1 MGNDGNE
8 TPFVPTVPIVSIVS
22 FVPIVSTVPTVPTV
36 RNVPIVLFVPA
47 VRNVPIVL
55 FVPAVRNVPI
65 VLFVPA
71 VRNVPIVLFVPA
83 VRIVPIVPNVPFV
96 PYRKNVPVVSG
107 VPGPLRHGA
116 EAPRHLPRTRGRQP
130 SPSQSACASCAT
142 SPARGRGSPLRH
154 SPLARPVPPLPH
166 AGEANVTYRSCL
178 PRLRDCEAEA
188 RPADETAE
196 AEQGAAVCFLQARS
210 DGRSKN
216 RAPQPWPA
224 GPERATF
231 TGLRSKNRAPQ
242 PWPAG
247 PERAH
252 VYGTA
257 QQKQGTAN
265 RGPQGRRG
273 GHPSAAPERE

>member
-8 TPFVPTVPIVSIVS
+8 TPFVPTVPIVSIVC
-22 FVPIVSTVPTVPTV
+22 FVPAVRIVPTVPTV

-47 VRNVPIVL
+47 VR
-55 FVPAVRNVPI
+55 
-65 VLFVPA
+65 
-71 VRNVPIVLFVPA
+71 
-83 VRIVPIVPNVPFV
+83 IVPTVPNVPFV
-96 PYRKNVPVVSG
+96 PYRKNVPVVPFVSG

-178 PRLRDCEAEA
+178 PRLR
-188 RPADETAE
+188 
-196 AEQGAAVCFLQARS
+196 
-210 DGRSKN
+210 GR
-216 RAPQPWPA
+216 WPA

-257 QQKQGTAN
+257 QQKQGTATVA
-265 RGPQGRRG
+265 RRAG
-273 GHPSAAPERE
+273 EGSCLRAPVRRA

>member
-22 FVPIVSTVPTVPTV
+22 FVPIVSTVPTV

-47 VRNVPIVL
+47 V
-55 FVPAVRNVPI
+55 PAVRIVP
-65 VLFVPA
+65 
-71 VRNVPIVLFVPA
+71 
-83 VRIVPIVPNVPFV
+83 IVPIVPNVPFV
-96 PYRKNVPVVSG
+96 PYRKNVPIVLFVSG

-116 EAPRHLPRTRGRQP
+116 EAPRHLSRTRGRQP

-178 PRLRDCEAEA
+178 PRLR
-188 RPADETAE
+188 
-196 AEQGAAVCFLQARS
+196 
-210 DGRSKN
+210 GR
-216 RAPQPWPA
+216 
-224 GPERATF
+224 
-231 TGLRSKNRAPQ
+231 
-242 PWPAG
+242 WPAG

-257 QQKQGTAN
+257 QQKQGTATVA
-265 RGPQGRRG
+265 RRAG
-273 GHPSAAPERE
+273 EGSCLRAPVRRA

>member
-22 FVPIVSTVPTVPTV
+22 FVPIVSTVPTV

-47 VRNVPIVL
+47 VRI
-55 FVPAVRNVPI
+55 
-65 VLFVPA
+65 
-71 VRNVPIVLFVPA
+71 VPIVLFVPA

-96 PYRKNVPVVSG
+96 PYRKKRSC
-107 VPGPLRHGA
+107 RF
-116 EAPRHLPRTRGRQP
+116 RRSWP

-178 PRLRDCEAEA
+178 PRLR
-188 RPADETAE
+188 
-196 AEQGAAVCFLQARS
+196 
-210 DGRSKN
+210 GR
-216 RAPQPWPA
+216 WPA

-257 QQKQGTAN
+257 QQKQGTATVA
-265 RGPQGRRG
+265 RRAG
-273 GHPSAAPERE
+273 EGSCLRAPVRRA

>member
-22 FVPIVSTVPTVPTV
+22 FVPIVSTVPTV
-36 RNVPIVLFVPA
+36 
-47 VRNVPIVL
+47 
-55 FVPAVRNVPI
+55 
-65 VLFVPA
+65 
-71 VRNVPIVLFVPA
+71 RNVPIVLFVPA
-83 VRIVPIVPNVPFV
+83 VRIVPIVPFV
-96 PYRKNVPVVSG
+96 PYRKNVPIVSG

-154 SPLARPVPPLPH
+154 SPLERPVPPLPH

-178 PRLRDCEAEA
+178 PRLRG
-188 RPADETAE
+188 RWPAGPERATFT
-196 AEQGAAVCFLQARS
+196 GL
-210 DGRSKN
+210 RSKN

-257 QQKQGTAN
+257 QQKQGTATVARRAGEGGTRPPRLRGN
-265 RGPQGRRG
+265 RPRTKGPVGPFRL
-273 GHPSAAPERE
+273 HKAKETLLWLTALY

>member
-22 FVPIVSTVPTVPTV
+22 FVPIVSTVPTV
-36 RNVPIVLFVPA
+36 
-47 VRNVPIVL
+47 
-55 FVPAVRNVPI
+55 
-65 VLFVPA
+65 
-71 VRNVPIVLFVPA
+71 RNVPIVLFVPA

-96 PYRKNVPVVSG
+96 PYRKNVPIVPFVPYRKNVPIVPVVSG

-196 AEQGAAVCFLQARS
+196 AEQGQRSVFCKPAATGAAKTGHRNRGPQ
-210 DGRSKN
+210 GR
-216 RAPQPWPA
+216 R
-224 GPERATF
+224 GPTF

-247 PERAH
+247 PERAL
-252 VYGTA
+252 A
-257 QQKQGTAN
+257 C
-265 RGPQGRRG
+265 

>member
-22 FVPIVSTVPTVPTV
+22 FVPIVST
-36 RNVPIVLFVPA
+36 
-47 VRNVPIVL
+47 
-55 FVPAVRNVPI
+55 
-65 VLFVPA
+65 VPA

-96 PYRKNVPVVSG
+96 PYRKNVPVVPVVSG

-166 AGEANVTYRSCL
+166 AGEANVTC
-178 PRLRDCEAEA
+178 RL
-188 RPADETAE
+188 
-196 AEQGAAVCFLQARS
+196 
-210 DGRSKN
+210 
-216 RAPQPWPA
+216 QPP
-224 GPERATF
+224 TF
-231 TGLRSKNRAPQ
+231 TGEVARRFSAVT
-242 PWPAG
+242 
-247 PERAH
+247 ERARH
-252 VYGTA
+252 A
-257 QQKQGTAN
+257 
-265 RGPQGRRG
+265 
-273 GHPSAAPERE
+273 

>member
-22 FVPIVSTVPTVPTV
+22 FVPIVSTVPTV
-36 RNVPIVLFVPA
+36 
-47 VRNVPIVL
+47 
-55 FVPAVRNVPI
+55 
-65 VLFVPA
+65 
-71 VRNVPIVLFVPA
+71 RNVPIVLFVPA

-96 PYRKNVPVVSG
+96 PYRKNVPIVSG

-166 AGEANVTYRSCL
+166 AGEANVTYRSSG
-178 PRLRDCEAEA
+178 A
-188 RPADETAE
+188 
-196 AEQGAAVCFLQARS
+196 GAAVCFLQARS

-224 GPERATF
+224 GPERA
-231 TGLRSKNRAPQ
+231 
-242 PWPAG
+242 
-247 PERAH
+247 H

-257 QQKQGTAN
+257 QQKQGTATVA
-265 RGPQGRRG
+265 RRAG
-273 GHPSAAPERE
+273 EGSCLRAPVRRA

>member
-22 FVPIVSTVPTVPTV
+22 FVPIVSTVPT
-36 RNVPIVLFVPA
+36 
-47 VRNVPIVL
+47 
-55 FVPAVRNVPI
+55 
-65 VLFVPA
+65 

-96 PYRKNVPVVSG
+96 PYRKNVPVVPVVS
-107 VPGPLRHGA
+107 GPLRHGA

-166 AGEANVTYRSCL
+166 AGEANVTC
-178 PRLRDCEAEA
+178 RL
-188 RPADETAE
+188 
-196 AEQGAAVCFLQARS
+196 
-210 DGRSKN
+210 
-216 RAPQPWPA
+216 QPP
-224 GPERATF
+224 TF

-247 PERAH
+247 PERAL
-252 VYGTA
+252 A
-257 QQKQGTAN
+257 C
-265 RGPQGRRG
+265 